1 MKTIANTPKQL
12 TLLKFLSSASNVATL
27 AVPRVSYEL
36 ECIPRSEFQRFVQC
50 LRDRMLITMYQIG
63 AATGNSEMMN
73 RCVQSFRQKRVSPVL
88 ILCLSGYKVEHYHR
102 PYDHGSRCLL
112 CAMLDVQSDERW
124 CFALVLFARFVAVD
138 GDAIAAAMRVF
149 ETRDLHQ
156 MWHAVCAI
164 HDSYNSDS
172 GRPRAYMPWGRN
184 HTAVEYRQLQKS
196 LVSKLDVMLSG
207 LERVPYK
214 ISILQELA
222 GLREKDLRRNGSLCK
237 SGNFEILVF
246 SQ

>member
-1 MKTIANTPKQL
+1 M
-12 TLLKFLSSASNVATL
+12 ATS
-27 AVPRVSYEL
+27 AVPRVSDEL

-50 LRDRMLITMYQIG
+50 LRDRMLITMYRIG
-63 AATGNSEMMN
+63 LATGNSEMMQ
-73 RCVQSFRQKRVSPVL
+73 RSVQSFRQKRKSHVL

-112 CAMLDVQSDERW
+112 CGMLDVQSDERW

-156 MWHAVCAI
+156 MWQAVCAI
-164 HDSYNSDS
+164 HDSYNFDC

-196 LVSKLDVMLSG
+196 LVSKLVVMLNG

-214 ISILQELA
+214 NSMLQELV
-222 GLREKDLRRNGSLCK
+222 GLREKDLSRNGLLCK
-237 SGNFEILVF
+237 KGNIEILVF
-246 SQ
+246 SK